1 MSVSLPI
8 TVGAER
14 GPCECGILLSM
25 KSSCPAWILCLAL
38 AAPFGWTQA
47 GSSPSTQEAKL
58 DQVSANAWQ
67 LFLLANQARAAAGVA
82 PLQWDPALAETAKKH
97 CERMS
102 LEGEISHRSS
112 NESMLEQRADDGD
125 AHFSLIKENV
135 ALASDPDGIHEMW
148 MDTPWSRDNLLDPDF
163 DRAGVAVVAL
173 HEMLYA
179 VAVYSHTMKA
189 PARAKVLTREQV
201 EDTVAGLLRAYGLSI
216 ALDKSDARNI
226 CAGRTMA
233 NVAPSFVE
241 IWQNWDMSKL
251 PDVLKQLLPQ
261 AHYLKASV
269 GSCPA
274 KDVDGALRQYRV
286 AALFYSSGTG
296 VY

>member
-1 MSVSLPI
+1 
-8 TVGAER
+8 
-14 GPCECGILLSM
+14 M

-38 AAPFGWTQA
+38 AAPCGWAQA
-47 GSSPSTQEAKL
+47 GSSPSTQEAKP
-58 DQVSANAWQ
+58 DQISATAWQ

-82 PLQWDPALAETAKKH
+82 PLQWDTALAETARKH

-102 LEGEISHRSS
+102 VEGEISHHGSS
-112 NESMLEQRADDGD
+112 ESIQEQRAGEGG
-125 AHFSLIKENV
+125 AHFNLIKENV
-135 ALASDPDGIHEMW
+135 ALASAPEGIHEIW

-179 VAVYSHTMKA
+179 VALYSHTMKG
-189 PARAKVLTREQV
+189 PAVAKVLTREQV

-274 KDVDGALRQYRV
+274 RDVDGSLRQYRV
-286 AALFYSSGTG
+286 AALFYSTGMG

>member
-1 MSVSLPI
+1 MPVSLPI
-8 TVGAER
+8 TMGSER
-14 GPCECGILLSM
+14 GPRGCGILFSM
-25 KSSCPAWILCLAL
+25 KSECPAWILCLVL
-38 AAPFGWTQA
+38 AAPLGWAQA
-47 GSSPSTQEAKL
+47 GSSLSTQEAKP
-58 DQVSANAWQ
+58 DHVSANAWQ
-67 LFLLANQARAAAGVA
+67 LFLLANQARAAAGIV
-82 PLQWDPALAETAKKH
+82 PLQWDPALAETARKH

-102 LEGEISHRSS
+102 SEGEISHRGSS
-112 NESMLEQRADDGD
+112 ESMLEQQAGDGGT
-125 AHFSLIKENV
+125 HFSLIKENV
-135 ALASDPDGIHEMW
+135 ALASDPEGIHEIW

-179 VAVYSHTMKA
+179 VAVYSHSMKA
-189 PARAKVLTREQV
+189 PALAKVLTQEQV

-216 ALDKSDARNI
+216 ALDKSDARNL

-261 AHYLKASV
+261 AHFRKAAV

-274 KDVDGALRQYRV
+274 KDVDGTLRQYRV